1 MLGRSD
7 GPKFG
12 GISVR
17 FRGVS
22 IIPGNTIQPI
32 QTGRTG
38 SYFKKAAGPLKQAAC
53 ILGFK
58 DSPISA
64 TYDCQRQM
72 TAAAT

>member
-1 MLGRSD
+1 MPSTLPLKVLIMLGRSH

-12 GISVR
+12 GISIR

-38 SYFKKAAGPLKQAAC
+38 SYFKKAAAC

-58 DSPISA
+58 DSPILA
-64 TYDCQRQM
+64 T
-72 TAAAT
+72 